1 MQANSTTNP
10 QIRQWQEK
18 YNSEYAKWLALGA
31 AQTSAHKRALKAAKH
46 LHPAHIA
53 ARERRTSLAVAH
65 NAHHATLDTATWALL
80 NGVQS

>member
-1 MQANSTTNP
+1 MT
-10 QIRQWQEK
+10 QWQIARD
-18 YNSEYAKWLALGA
+18 SEYTRLVSLGVSEKCA
-31 AQTSAHKRALKAAKH
+31 AKRALKAAKR

-65 NAHHATLDTATWALL
+65 NARHATLDTATWALL